1 MTTTTNT
8 QETEENMD
16 KFSTLF
22 SPSTPRAS
30 PILGATIPL
39 NPSQPS
45 SSSSVPSF
53 YHRHHVKQASSD
65 SDFGAFVSVGP
76 AEDPLLADFELDDD
90 NDPVKATTFF
100 DKFAQDAKRKVEE
113 KRMSVLDELLMHED
127 DPMYWLKD
135 ERAESVVPSEGEPN
149 ASTTDE
155 QPDEF
160 PEQQPLSPLLQD
172 LDMEFFKK
180 PTSPSRRT
188 YSNPSSSPTRSPTA
202 PVLAPPTLAP
212 FVASTPI
219 IINNVMSSSPPLS
232 REHDPGLAE
241 RPHTT
246 SSPPRRSASYST
258 LSSRWMSSILRSHP
272 ASSGGT
278 PLPGAR
284 PSLEGVFSAGAS
296 HPPSQSQLH
305 HLLHPSSS
313 HAHDEPTHPHH
324 PIVPMP
330 IQITHTTPFAPS
342 SSSFASTS
350 MNAFGTHVFR
360 PISGAPGFKGED
372 RYERWDKGYSTDLE
386 GELLVDVDGAA
397 GAGVGRQRNR
407 NGNRGREH
415 GEGGERWEFGWDGE
429 SEDHAESRASSVDA
443 DRVTV
448 GRKKRELASVIDERL
463 GAVKLVGRREGT
475 QEVLSGRVAEMIR
488 TRLPALARLPRTWTL
503 LYSLDQHGISL
514 NTLYANCERAARENK
529 GGRSAGELV
538 VVRDEGGMTFGVWLG
553 EEGVRNGKG
562 SGYYGSGE
570 SFLWKFDGEK
580 LEVFKWTGKNDYV
593 ALCESEYIS
602 FGGGDGHYGLYL
614 DENLTDGS
622 SAACPTFG
630 NPPLCSLGP
639 RKAAG
644 SVDFECVGLE
654 VWGCGP

>member
-1 MTTTTNT
+1 MTTTT
-8 QETEENMD
+8 QETEQNMD

-30 PILGATIPL
+30 PILGTTTLP
-39 NPSQPS
+39 NPSQP

-53 YHRHHVKQASSD
+53 YHRHHAKQASSD

-76 AEDPLLADFELDDD
+76 AEDPLLADFEF
-90 NDPVKATTFF
+90 NDKHPVLKPTTFF

-113 KRMSVLDELLMHED
+113 KRRSVLDELLMHED

-135 ERAESVVPSEGEPN
+135 ERTVSVEEERREPN
-149 ASTTDE
+149 ATTDE
-155 QPDEF
+155 QPNGLLD
-160 PEQQPLSPLLQD
+160 QQPLSPLLQD
-172 LDMEFFKK
+172 LDLEFFKK
-180 PTSPSRRT
+180 STSRPSL
-188 YSNPSSSPTRSPTA
+188 NPSSSPTRSPTA

-212 FVASTPI
+212 FIASKPI
-219 IINNVMSSSPPLS
+219 IINNIDYPISSSPPP
-232 REHDPGLAE
+232 DPGHAE

-246 SSPPRRSASYST
+246 SPPPGRSTSY
-258 LSSRWMSSILRSHP
+258 SSRWMSSILRSHP

-284 PSLEGVFSAGAS
+284 SSLEGVYSAGAS
-296 HPPSQSQLH
+296 HPPSHSHFHPQQSH
-305 HLLHPSSS
+305 S
-313 HAHDEPTHPHH
+313 EPTQPHH
-324 PIVPMP
+324 PIAPTP

-342 SSSFASTS
+342 STNPFA
-350 MNAFGTHVFR
+350 THVFR
-360 PISGAPGFKGED
+360 PISGAPGFTGED
-372 RYERWDKGYSTDLE
+372 RYERWDKGYSRDLE
-386 GELLVDVDGAA
+386 REL
-397 GAGVGRQRNR
+397 VGRGRR
-407 NGNRGREH
+407 DGDGEREH
-415 GEGGERWEFGWDGE
+415 LEFGWDGE
-429 SEDHAESRASSVDA
+429 S
-443 DRVTV
+443 
-448 GRKKRELASVIDERL
+448 
-463 GAVKLVGRREGT
+463 AVKLVGRKEGT
-475 QEVLSGRVAEMIR
+475 QEVLSGGVAEMIR
-488 TRLPALARLPRTWTL
+488 THLPALARLPRTWTL

-514 NTLYANCERAARENK
+514 NTLYANCERNGRENNKDK

-553 EEGVRNGKG
+553 EEGVRNGRG
-562 SGYYGSGE
+562 RGYYGSGE

-593 ALCESEYIS
+593 ALCEPEFIS